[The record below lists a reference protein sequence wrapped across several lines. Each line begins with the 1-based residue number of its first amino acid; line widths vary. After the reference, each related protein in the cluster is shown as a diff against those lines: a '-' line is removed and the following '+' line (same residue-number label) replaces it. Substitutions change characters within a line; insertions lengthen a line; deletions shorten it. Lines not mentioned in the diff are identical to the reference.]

1 MAKPPPTPDEKKLGA
16 RIRDARHARDMT
28 MVQLAELLG
37 VSQPAISQWESG
49 VTPPGRDSLIKLAK
63 ILKVPASQLL
73 GELESTAA
81 STRAGAQVAAMPTD
95 VPVYGVAV
103 GGSNGD
109 FRFNGQIVDY
119 VRRPPGIANARNV
132 YALWIL
138 GESMAPWNKDGD
150 LVYVT
155 PARPPTAG
163 DHIVVQL
170 QDTADGE
177 PGLAMV
183 KLLIAKTPTQLKLAQ
198 YNPQKEFAVALTKIK
213 SIHKVLSLKDLL
225 GT

>member
-1 MAKPPPTPDEKKLGA
+1 MAKPPPTLDEKKLGA

-28 MVQLAELLG
+28 MVELAELLG

-49 VTPPGRDSLIKLAK
+49 VTPPGRDSLVKLAK

-73 GELESTAA
+73 GEHESATASA
-81 STRAGAQVAAMPTD
+81 RAGAQVAAMPTD

-155 PARPPTAG
+155 PSRPPTAG

-170 QDTADGE
+170 QDAADGE

-198 YNPQKEFAVALTKIK
+198 YNPQKEFAVALTKVK